1 MKKIFLSAA
10 ILMGATYAQS
20 QYVYNYLKAANSY
33 YKKSDYA
40 SAAKYY
46 EMYLGIGAKSKTG
59 SYDPYAGNTQSKS
72 STKAAG
78 GDTHQQ
84 AVYGAAESYRQLN
97 NYAKAE
103 NFYQEASGYSAELY
117 PLAKYQYAVTLR
129 SLGKYEDA
137 QKAFTEFLSAYKTED
152 AYTKAAKREI
162 ENLQFIQQQL
172 HKKDLSLYT
181 VKKQDTVNVN
191 TPGANYAP
199 ALTGNGT
206 MLFTSTRIDG
216 NNKSAAYINHLYEA
230 TVNGDAATVNKIEIA
245 QPEGTHQ
252 GVAAITP
259 DGKTIYLTRWTMTKE
274 GKKTAALYQTTKTD
288 AGAWSEPTALEAINA
303 AGSNNQQPFVTAD
316 SKFLLFSSDRSGG
329 QGGFDIWF
337 APIADGK
344 VGEPVNMGT
353 AINTAADEQA
363 PYYHAPSQTLV
374 FSSNGRV
381 GMGGF
386 DLYQTKGSIAGNWG
400 AVKNLGYPVNS
411 EKDDIYFASKG
422 TTKNMLSDVVFSSDR
437 ASECCLDMFSLQK
450 QTPAKKIA
458 GKVIACDGNTPLA
471 GAKVQVVAD
480 SKVIADL
487 STGADGSYSFT
498 MDEYQPV
505 RVSSNSEGYQNNS
518 LSVSAPQDED
528 LEQLNAPV
536 ICLAK
541 IPAVNEAVVVENMYY
556 AMNKAVILD
565 ESKPALDQLAAMMA
579 SNPTVTVEISGHT
592 DNTGTKEVNQKL
604 STARAKNVV
613 DYLVSKGIDAKRL
626 QYKGYADTVPV
637 DTNDTE
643 EGRTKNRR
651 TEFKILSK

>member
-1 MKKIFLSAA
+1 
-10 ILMGATYAQS
+10 
-20 QYVYNYLKAANSY
+20 
-33 YKKSDYA
+33 KKSDYA

-59 SYDPYAGNTQSKS
+59 TYDPYAGNTQGKTK
-72 STKAAG
+72 TKAAG

-84 AVYGAAESYRQLN
+84 AVYGAAESYRLLN

-103 NFYQEASGYSAELY
+103 NFYQEATGYSAEQY

-137 QKAFTEFLSAYKTED
+137 QKAFTDFLSSYKTED

-199 ALTGNGT
+199 VLTGTGT
-206 MLFTSTRIDG
+206 MLFTSTRIES
-216 NNKSAAYINHLYEA
+216 NAKSAVYINHLYEA
-230 TVNGDAATVNKIEIA
+230 TTNGDAATVSKIDIA
-245 QPEGTHQ
+245 QPEGVHQ

-274 GKKTAALYQTTKTD
+274 GKKTASLYQTTKTE

-303 AGSNNQQPFVTAD
+303 VGGNNQQPFVTAD
-316 SKFLLFSSDRSGG
+316 GKYLLFSSDRSGG
-329 QGGFDIWF
+329 QGGFDIWY

-353 AINTAADEQA
+353 AINTPADEQA
-363 PYYHAPSQTLV
+363 PYYHAASQTLV

-386 DLYQTKGSIAGNWG
+386 DLYQTKGSINGNWG

-450 QTPAKKIA
+450 QMPAKKIA

-471 GAKVQVVAD
+471 GAKVQVLAD
-480 SKVIADL
+480 NKVIADL

-505 RVSSNSEGYQNNS
+505 KVNASTEGYQSNS
-518 LSVSAPQDED
+518 LGIATPQDE
-528 LEQLNAPV
+528 EMEMMNAPAL
-536 ICLAK
+536 CLVKVA
-541 IPAVNEAVVVENMYY
+541 PAVGETVVVDHMYY
-556 AMNKAVILD
+556 AVNKAIILD
-565 ESKPALDQLAAMMA
+565 ESKPALDHLAQMLVD
-579 SNPTVTVEISGHT
+579 NPGMTIEIDGHT
-592 DNTGTKEVNQKL
+592 DNVGTKAYNQKL

-626 QYKGYADTVPV
+626 KYKGYGDTKPL

-643 EGRTKNRR
+643 EGRAKNRR
-651 TEFKILSK
+651 TEFKVLDK